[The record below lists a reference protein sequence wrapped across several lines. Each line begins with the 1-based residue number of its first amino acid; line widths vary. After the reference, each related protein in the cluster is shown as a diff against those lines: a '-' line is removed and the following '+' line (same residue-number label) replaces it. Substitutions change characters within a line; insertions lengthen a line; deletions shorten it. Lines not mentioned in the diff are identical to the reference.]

1 MKELAGRTAVVTGGG
16 SGIGRGICLALA
28 GRDMNVVVADIEG
41 DAAETVAQE
50 LTGKGGRAIGHRV
63 DVTDES
69 SLEALREAAFEAF
82 GTVQVLSNN
91 AGVILPMEPL
101 AAKSAADWE
110 YVFSVNVFGIVK
122 SVQAFLPHL
131 VEQGEG
137 HIVNTASMAGL
148 VSIPTMP
155 IGIYTSSKYACVGYS
170 EMLRGELEG
179 TGVGVSVLCPGMEVS
194 NLTATSARN
203 RPATFGGPESTATPE
218 APADLQARM
227 MPAETCGEIVAR
239 GIEQDLFHI
248 LTHPD
253 ARAMVEARFEALQR
267 DFDAAERN
275 VP

>member
-1 MKELAGRTAVVTGGG
+1 MKELGGRTAVVTGGG

-28 GRDMNVVVADIEG
+28 GRDMNVVVADIEA
-41 DAAETVAQE
+41 DAAQGVAKE
-50 LTGKGGRAIGHRV
+50 LTDRGARAIAQPV
-63 DVTDES
+63 DVTDEA
-69 SLEALREAAFEAF
+69 SLDALRDAAFDAF
-82 GTVQVLSNN
+82 GTVQLLSNN

-131 VEQGEG
+131 IEQGEG

-148 VSIPTMP
+148 VALSAMP
-155 IGIYTSSKYACVGYS
+155 IGIYTASKYACVGYS

-179 TGVGVSVLCPGMEVS
+179 TGVGVSVLCPGMVAS

-203 RPATFGGPESTATPE
+203 RPAAYGGPADSAAAE
-218 APADLQARM
+218 APAEIQAQM

-239 GIEQDLFHI
+239 GVEHDLLHI
-248 LTHPD
+248 LTHPG